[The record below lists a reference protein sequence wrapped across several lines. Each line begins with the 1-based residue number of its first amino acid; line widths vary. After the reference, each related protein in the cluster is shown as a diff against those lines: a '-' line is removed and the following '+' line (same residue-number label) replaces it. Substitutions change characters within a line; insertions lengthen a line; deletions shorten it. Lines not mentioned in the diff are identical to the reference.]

1 MLIDQTNLCNNVFG
15 NILENGYAGNI
26 LIVYLQ
32 SLAKHNIT
40 AQHDLSKMIITNLVH
55 HNQFNTLRKLISQS
69 LMNDSK
75 PLACFLLSLSNIDCS
90 ITQMALDMLRKLNA
104 ESVSLKEFELPT
116 VG

>member
-1 MLIDQTNLCNNVFG
+1 MCNNVFG
-15 NILENGYAGNI
+15 NILENDYAGNI
-26 LIVYLQ
+26 LIAYLQ

-55 HNQFNTLRKLISQS
+55 HNQFSTLRKLMSQS

-75 PLACFLLSLSNIDCS
+75 PIACFLLSLSNIDWS

-104 ESVSLKEFELPT
+104 TSVRKKKLT
-116 VG
+116 VN